1 MKPEKIKF
9 KAFDKVD
16 RKAYDVIQI
25 YFDDEKVLLEIP
37 DDKIGK
43 RREYR
48 NFSDIELMQYMGR
61 EDRDGTEV
69 YEKNIL
75 GYKNDHL
82 TRTSKIRYDSRQAR
96 YVQDINI
103 KFNSNKPD
111 VHTVRCNFRDLDKLK
126 VIKEHKNE

>member
-1 MKPEKIKF
+1 MESDKIKF

-25 YFDDEKVLLEIP
+25 YFDDKKVFLEIP

-43 RREYR
+43 RWEYR
-48 NFSDIELMQYMGR
+48 NFCDIDLMQYIGR
-61 EDRDGTEV
+61 EDREGTEV

-75 GYKNDHL
+75 EYKNDHL
-82 TRTSKIRYDSRQAR
+82 TRNSEIRYGSRQAR
-96 YVQDINI
+96 FVQDINI

-111 VHTVRCNFRDLDKLK
+111 VYRVKGNFRDLDKLK
-126 VIKEHKNE
+126 VIKEHK

>member
-16 RKAYDVIQI
+16 RKVYDVIQI

-37 DDKIGK
+37 DDKIGN
-43 RREYR
+43 RWEYK
-48 NFSDIELMQYMGR
+48 NFSDIELMQYIGR

-75 GYKNDHL
+75 RYKNDHL
-82 TRTSKIRYDSRQAR
+82 RRISKIRYDSRQAR
-96 YVQDINI
+96 YVQDLNI

-111 VHTVRCNFRDLDKLK
+111 VHIVRGNLKDLDNLK